1 VARLLTCGF
10 EAGAVQAETS
20 EFGGLACYQGGV
32 LQATTPAGFAYSSS
46 TVRSGAGSLNLVGY
60 TGGAASFIQ
69 SAAGVT
75 IASAVTY
82 YFRVAV
88 YPVTLPTSDDLLL
101 FAFNGGASAGGVQ
114 LALNASGI
122 LEVQNTS
129 NSVTQYTAGILPL
142 NTWTVVEMSYVATTG
157 ATSLRA
163 NGTLIGSGT
172 VQTISAGTTAVL
184 GIYTPSTTCSVF
196 LDDYAINDSTGTAQ
210 NTWCGPG
217 RIVMIQP
224 AATFANVG
232 FTGGK
237 GSTVSSIFWQLIN
250 FYPPA
255 GDRQNNSFDQLQDPT
270 SNTTDYFEATMQS
283 FAAAGIPTGSNVALV
298 KAHVVHSN
306 STTTSRTN
314 GVSVLSNPVIAEAT
328 GTTGTVAAT
337 TYPTGWTTLDTVYSY
352 APVVPPTTGAVV
364 KFRKGTASTDYSMI
378 CQMGMIAEFVPP
390 PNAPSRPR
398 QAVMRAIIR

>member
-60 TGGAASFIQ
+60 TGTANFIQ
-69 SAAGVT
+69 SGTGVAIVAGR
-75 IASAVTY
+75 TY
-82 YFRVAV
+82 YLRVAI
-88 YPVTLPTSDDLLL
+88 YPVSAPSSGD
-101 FAFNGGASAGGVQ
+101 FNPIAFYGASPVSGVQ
-114 LALNASGI
+114 LSYNGTLQ
-122 LEVQNTS
+122 VQDAS
-129 NSVTQYTAGILPL
+129 NSTTVFSAGSLPL
-142 NTWTVVEMSYVATTG
+142 NAWSVVEVAYVATTG
-157 ATSLRA
+157 ATTVMV
-163 NGTLIGSGT
+163 NGVVVGSGT
-172 VQTISAGTTAVL
+172 LETIAAATVAYVGIYPPTTACNV
-184 GIYTPSTTCSVF
+184 Y
-196 LDDYAINDSTGTAQ
+196 LDDIAINDSTGTAQ

-237 GSTVSSIFWQLIN
+237 GSTVSSTFWQLIN